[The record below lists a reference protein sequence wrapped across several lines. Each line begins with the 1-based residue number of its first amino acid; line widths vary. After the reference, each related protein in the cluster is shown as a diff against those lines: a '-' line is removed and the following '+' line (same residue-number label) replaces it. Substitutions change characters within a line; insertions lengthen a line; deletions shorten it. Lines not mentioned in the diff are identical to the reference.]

1 MERLESCCFVALG
14 CSGHGKT
21 FAVTGGPRRF
31 EDRGLVPRAISCLF
45 ELLNAKT
52 NREDFQVKVSFF
64 AAGRQKET
72 HLSFHPFLVCS
83 SLEPCFLSLLC

>member
-14 CSGHGKT
+14 SSGHGKT
-21 FAVTGGPRRF
+21 FAVTGGPRHF

-52 NREDFQVKVSFF
+52 SREDFQVKVSFF
-64 AAGRQKET
+64 APGRHET
-72 HLSFHPFLVCS
+72 PKLRF
-83 SLEPCFLSLLC
+83 CFLAVLFDSCE